1 MIRYYIHNSP
11 FGPRRGR
18 LRQRAAKTHVDIWLM
33 DILFN
38 KQDIQCCYLLCFP
51 VPLDDFSVL
60 STTVTT
66 YPPSVAT
73 FMNIGESG
81 IFSSISLSSCKS
93 YTSTNVLPFSMRWTQ
108 LLAPLGRALW
118 SESRLRAMVQK
129 KCHTL
134 SRRSTFAM
142 TAQHKTQKKH
152 QHKEWLLYIQTWPP
166 RCASVNSHKARR
178 AELRVDRQTVP
189 DTIKRIIGLHCG
201 WCKLGRALP
210 LAPLPSFGLSML
222 LLLRYRFFFMTTQL
236 QGVTML
242 ESETP
247 KCWTII

>member
-152 QHKEWLLYIQTWPP
+152 RHKEWLLYKPGHHAVHLWT
-166 RCASVNSHKARR
+166 H
-178 AELRVDRQTVP
+178 T
-189 DTIKRIIGLHCG
+189 
-201 WCKLGRALP
+201 KLGVLSSGSIGKLSP
-210 LAPLPSFGLSML
+210 TPSSVSLGCTVDDTSFGANC
-222 LLLRYRFFFMTTQL
+222 
-236 QGVTML
+236 
-242 ESETP
+242 P
-247 KCWTII
+247 